1 MRIKMFLSAGAL
13 ALALSSAGA
22 MSQGQGASLPKTLF
36 EENEG
41 GWTVFGQDAKVSVT
55 HDAANVKEGKGALQY
70 NYIIV
75 KGSAG
80 ALALPTPDGAFTK
93 MKSLKFWI
101 RTDHTTPIAVFIQ
114 EKD

>member
-1 MRIKMFLSAGAL
+1 MRLKMFLSAGAV
-13 ALALSSAGA
+13 ALALSAAGTR
-22 MSQGQGASLPKTLF
+22 SQGQGASLPKTLF

-41 GWTVFGQDAKVSVT
+41 GWIVFGQDSKVSVT

-70 NYIIV
+70 NYNIV

-80 ALALPTPDGAFTK
+80 ALALPTPDAALTK

-101 RTDHTTPIAVFIQ
+101 RTDHTTPVAVFM
-114 EKD
+114 